1 MTNIKHYNKCLFFII
16 TFIFPLLNNAQ
27 NNESMPNQWGE
38 NWLSGNFSLTVNNQW
53 KFSFEDQLRIK
64 YVNKLYDR
72 SFSEF
77 KIENFLLSQFSWG
90 VSYRRIFKSHEF
102 ENRTVKYQRFNFQIS
117 QKWNLDRIAFKYRIQ
132 YQTKREVLANT
143 NKHVNELIKYWRL
156 KTSVSYNIKD
166 WKLDPNIGVEFFVR
180 GVNHPTDQY
189 NKYRISL
196 GTKYKINKN
205 QNIRFK
211 YMFEKQYKGWN
222 PEVIHIASIQ
232 YNYRFKHKT
241 KNYKEKKNEE

>member
-1 MTNIKHYNKCLFFII
+1 MSIIKLYTKYLFII
-16 TFIFPLLNNAQ
+16 ISFIFPLLINAQ
-27 NNESMPNQWGE
+27 KNASMPNQWAE
-38 NWLSGNFSLTVNNQW
+38 NWLSGNYSLKLNNQW
-53 KFSFEDQLRIK
+53 KFSFEEQLRLK
-64 YVNKLYDR
+64 YVNKFYDR

-77 KIENFLLSQFSWG
+77 RIENFLLNQCSWG
-90 VSYRRIFKSHEF
+90 VAYRHIFKSHEF
-102 ENRTVKYQRFNFQIS
+102 EERTVHYKRFNYYIS
-117 QKWNLDRIAFKYRIQ
+117 QKWNVNRIAFKYRIQ

-143 NKHVNELIKYWRL
+143 NKHVSELRKYWRL
-156 KTSVSYNIKD
+156 KTSVSYNIKN
-166 WKLDPNIGVEFFVR
+166 WKLDPNMGVEFFVR

-222 PEVIHIASIQ
+222 PDLIHALSIQ
-232 YNYRFKHKT
+232 YNYCFKHKT
-241 KNYKEKKNEE
+241 KNYKDNKNEE